1 MATWCDPFLTLGYAL
16 RMTKQN
22 AIKLLVEVGA
32 DHTIR
37 LPDEVPIGP
46 AEVIV
51 LTTVRSEAPP
61 PEALGLFKDTPE
73 LIDRAMAHVA
83 EMRSRSRMRP
93 AK

>member
-1 MATWCDPFLTLGYAL
+1 
-16 RMTKQN
+16 MTKKQT

-37 LPDEVPIGP
+37 LPDDVPLGP

-51 LTTVRSEAPP
+51 LSTVQSDAPP

-73 LIDRAMAHVA
+73 LFDRAMAQVA